1 MLRLIAGRYD
11 KTRPT
16 MTQLIDREIADRL
29 KKGGHAMLLI
39 VPEQFTLGA
48 EQALI
53 REGGLKGLIGV
64 DVLSLKR
71 LAARVFE
78 EVGQPKG
85 QAVDEHGRQ
94 MLLTRAVLGCGQDLR
109 VYQKSAS
116 QAGFQK
122 KIADFIGEFKD
133 SQLGAADLDAAM
145 DKVDPDR
152 LLSRKLSD
160 IKTILT
166 AYEGLL
172 GDERFDEAD
181 RAALVAGAVGQSKR
195 IAETCV
201 YLDGFHTFSEA
212 DFNIVGQLIATAPEV
227 TMTLITDDVDNGS
240 DGAIFEIAEQTK
252 RRMIAMAKDAGQ
264 EVAVIDAGEL
274 AVQLF
279 GGAPKV
285 QPAAKDLA
293 LLEDQ
298 CFAAIPESSGEVPA
312 HIQIVECSD
321 LWHESE
327 EAARQIV
334 ALTRDEGLHYEDIG
348 ILVGSPETMGG
359 TIRRVLSFYDI
370 PCFVDA
376 PKSLIGQPLVDCLI
390 AAFEVVDRHFDT
402 RDVMA
407 FGKSPFSPVDA
418 ADMMDLENYA
428 VVMGVDHGQWLKPF
442 KKDAPDMPRPIAE
455 IDGVREKLTAPLVD
469 LEKMMKDAK
478 TYRQRIAAAL
488 AFLEALD
495 VQTTLDEAA
504 AAAASDQDFEKAST
518 ANQIWNILMTVFT
531 QIDAALSDE
540 PCTLAAF
547 MQVFKNGI
555 DTYDIGILPEDPD
568 VVDVTDPFRSRHL
581 GKKVMIV
588 IGANEG
594 LLPPDASQ
602 FPILSERERREMA
615 AVGLDLHNDRRYTQ
629 VQNQYTLYL
638 QIASVTEKLIIN
650 YGMKGEDGKALRRS
664 RLVTQILNVFPK
676 MQVHSALFFDP
687 EQSWDWVT
695 GFEGTENIARAQVS
709 GSAPRV
715 RAVAKRFDAA
725 ADVKAV
731 AALAPS
737 FFALDDGIA
746 DQLIGPKL
754 VLSATDCRTYSA
766 CAWRY
771 FLSAEL
777 RPVPREPFEVTLPD
791 IGNVMHRMI
800 DAFFKELNASG
811 TRLEA
816 LSADERDRMTDR
828 ILSDILSRI
837 HGAVFNSSAAFHYQ
851 GRKLRRMGRRTMGML
866 AEHLQKGR
874 FEVVDSEHPFAYTLD
889 SAGLAKPVVI
899 QGSIDRLDRMT
910 RDGVSYYKV
919 IDYKTGSD
927 AVKPADIYYG
937 LSPQLLG
944 YLEAAVRYGRSR
956 HEDAEAAAGFYFH
969 VADPITNV
977 TGESEEQAR
986 KDVEKKFQMSGIFLD
1001 NQAVIS
1007 ALDSETDGA
1016 SNIFT
1021 VGRKT
1026 SDYRYAP
1033 EGMAAI
1039 LWKNQQNYRDTAR
1052 AILSGEIA
1060 PNPYM
1065 VKDETACKNCG
1076 CREICGF
1083 AREIDPRIF
1092 RRLEDM
1098 DQAELLERI
1107 EEEQHEMDD

>member
-1 MLRLIAGRYD
+1 MLRIIAGRYD
-11 KTRPT
+11 KRRPT
-16 MTQLIDREIADRL
+16 MTQLVDREIAARL
-29 KKGGHAMLLI
+29 KNTDAPILLI

-53 REGGLKGLIGV
+53 REGGLKGLLGV

-78 EVGQPKG
+78 ETGQPKG

-94 MLLTRAVLGCGQDLR
+94 MLLTRAVLGCGRDLK
-109 VYQKSAS
+109 VYQKSAA
-116 QAGFQK
+116 QGGFQK
-122 KIADFIGEFKD
+122 KIADFIGEFKAN
-133 SQLGAADLDAAM
+133 QLNAADLDAAM
-145 DKVDPDR
+145 DQVNPDR
-152 LLSRKLSD
+152 LLSRKLMD

-181 RAALVAGAVGQSKR
+181 RAKLVAQAVGKSRR
-195 IAETCV
+195 IAETAI
-201 YLDGFHTFSEA
+201 YLDGFHTFSES
-212 DFNIVGQLIATAPEV
+212 DFNIVGALIAAAPEV

-252 RRMIAMAKDAGQ
+252 RRLMAMARDAGQ
-264 EVAVIDAGEL
+264 DVEVIDADVL
-274 AVQLF
+274 ASQYD
-279 GGAPKV
+279 GAPKAH
-285 QPAAKDLA
+285 PDAGDLA
-293 LLEDQ
+293 RLESQ
-298 CFAAIPESSGEVPA
+298 CFAAIPKASGDVPA
-312 HIQIVECSD
+312 HIEISECSD
-321 LWHESE
+321 LWSEAE
-327 EAARQIV
+327 EAARKIV
-334 ALTRDEGLHYEDIG
+334 ALTRDGGLHYADIG
-348 ILVGSPETMGG
+348 ILVGSPEAMGG

-390 AAFEVVDRHFDT
+390 AAFETVDRHFDV

-407 FGKSPFSPVDA
+407 FGKSPFSPIA
-418 ADMMDLENYA
+418 AEDIMDLENYA
-428 VVMGVDHGQWLKPF
+428 VVMGVDHSRWLTPF
-442 KKDAPDMPRPIAE
+442 EKDAPDMPRPISE
-455 IDGVREKLTAPLVD
+455 LNGIREKIMAPLLG
-469 LEKMMKDAK
+469 LEKGMKQAR
-478 TYRQRIAAAL
+478 TYRERIAAAL
-488 AFLEALD
+488 AFLEGLD
-495 VQTTLDEAA
+495 VQKTLDDAA
-504 AAAASDQDFEKAST
+504 AAAVSDQAFEKAST
-518 ANQIWNILMTVFT
+518 DNQIWNILMTVFT

-540 PCTLAAF
+540 RCSLRDF

-594 LLPPDASQ
+594 LLPPEASP

-615 AVGLDLHNDRRYTQ
+615 AVGLDLHNDRRYLQ

-638 QIASVTEKLIIN
+638 QMASVTEKLLI
-650 YGMKGEDGKALRRS
+650 YYAMKGEDGKALRRS
-664 RLVTQILNVFPK
+664 RLVNQILNVFPK
-676 MQVHSALFFDP
+676 MTVYSTLFFDP

-695 GFEGTENIARAQVS
+695 GFAGTENIARAQAS
-709 GSAPRV
+709 GSTPRV
-715 RAVAKRFDAA
+715 RAVANRFDAA
-725 ADVKAV
+725 ETVRAV
-731 AALAPS
+731 SAWAPS

-771 FLSAEL
+771 FLNSQL

-811 TRLEA
+811 LRLET

-828 ILSDILSRI
+828 ILSDILARI
-837 HGAVFNSSAAFHYQ
+837 HGAVFDSSAAFHYQ

-866 AEHLQKGR
+866 AEHLQKGQ
-874 FEVVDSEHPFAYTLD
+874 FEVVDSEHPFAYALD

-899 QGSIDRLDRMT
+899 QGSIDRLDRMD

-919 IDYKTGSD
+919 IDYKTGTD

-944 YLEAAVRYGRSR
+944 YLEAAVRYGQKQ

-969 VADPITNV
+969 VADPITDV
-977 TGESEEQAR
+977 TGKSDEEALQDA
-986 KDVEKKFQMSGIFLD
+986 EKHFQMKGIFLD
-1001 NQAVIS
+1001 DQAVIS

-1021 VGRKT
+1021 VGRKQ
-1026 SDYRYAP
+1026 SEYRYAP

-1039 LWKNQQNYRDTAR
+1039 LWKNQQNYRDTAQS
-1052 AILSGEIA
+1052 ILSGGIA
-1060 PNPYM
+1060 PNPYITE
-1065 VKDETACKNCG
+1065 KERACDHCG

-1083 AREIDPRIF
+1083 VKEIDPNIF
-1092 RRLEDM
+1092 RRLAPM
-1098 DQAELLERI
+1098 DQSELLERI
-1107 EEEQHEMDD
+1107 EEEKHEMDN